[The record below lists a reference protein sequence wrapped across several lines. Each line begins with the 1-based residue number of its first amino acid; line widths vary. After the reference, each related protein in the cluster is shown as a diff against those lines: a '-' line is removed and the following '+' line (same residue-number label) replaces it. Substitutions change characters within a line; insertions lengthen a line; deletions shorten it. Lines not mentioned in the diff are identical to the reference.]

1 MISLQEQAQI
11 KCHIEHSK
19 FKKRG
24 IMLKKGFASF
34 TKIIIMNL
42 MITSLALLIL
52 ACSKDEP
59 SMTEN
64 EKIIQ
69 AVIQNEKSLVLV
81 QLKDLEVD
89 KYKDE
94 VKQILHSDFSD
105 SYIERIDTINDNN
118 GLFVL
123 SIEKPIKYQIS
134 KVYTGLDDG
143 SKSVFLKLPIDN
155 STNQLYKMYIFKKE
169 DEQWKLFQLR
179 EYYVITEGPKKENYK
194 RIINTFS
201 NYENIPIEY
210 EEITIME

>member
-1 MISLQEQAQI
+1 M
-11 KCHIEHSK
+11 
-19 FKKRG
+19 
-24 IMLKKGFASF
+24 
-34 TKIIIMNL
+34 
-42 MITSLALLIL
+42 TSLTLVIL

-89 KYKDE
+89 NYREE
-94 VKQILHSDFSD
+94 VKQILHSNFID

-118 GLFVL
+118 GLFAL
-123 SIEKPIKYQIS
+123 SIEKPIKYHIS
-134 KVYTGLDDG
+134 KVYSGLEDS

-155 STNQLYKMYIFKKE
+155 SDNQLYKMYIFKKE
-169 DEQWKLFQLR
+169 NEQWKLFQLR
-179 EYYVITEGPKKENYK
+179 EYYVITEGPKSENYK

-201 NYENIPIEY
+201 NYENAPIEY
-210 EEITIME
+210 EEISIME